1 MTSKFFSA
9 NAQLQ
14 SQLEQV
20 VEETQNY
27 FPQLAPNQIAMTWI
41 AYEPPYRINTGGALS
56 AQEFWQYRPI
66 GASYRGVEPID
77 PAGMVNLFYLAAA
90 HVWLEQGMIQTSPET
105 ERAMANLISA
115 SSSDAIS
122 YILDI
127 LSGTT
132 SGPSLPAGPFETWAS
147 QRNIINRYFAQ
158 LNWPELRSIN
168 INQKIW
174 HDGPYGRERDFLGE
188 ALENRNQLS
197 TEATARLLHSIVG
210 GVSVSGARSQ
220 KMMSLLARKQDDR
233 SAYQPSAYQPSAG
246 QIHSLIGAGTDSTT
260 KIWSHATAQ
269 NCICHE
275 AAYIESASTHPYLLV
290 VFVQGQ
296 TLAASEV
303 ILPFVSERI
312 FAAAQ
317 QQFQSREPNDAY

>member
-1 MTSKFFSA
+1 
-9 NAQLQ
+9 
-14 SQLEQV
+14 
-20 VEETQNY
+20 
-27 FPQLAPNQIAMTWI
+27 MTWI
-41 AYEPPYRINTGGALS
+41 DYEPPYRINTGGALS

-77 PAGMVNLFYLAAA
+77 PAGMVNLFYLVAA

-188 ALENRNQLS
+188 ALENQNRLS
-197 TEATARLLHSIVG
+197 TEATARLLHGIVG

-220 KMMSLLARKQDDR
+220 NMMSLLARNLDDR
-233 SAYQPSAYQPSAG
+233 SPNQR
-246 QIHSLIGAGTDSTT
+246 HSLISAGTDSTA
-260 KIWSHATAQ
+260 KIWSHATAA
-269 NCICHE
+269 NRICHE

-296 TLAASEV
+296 TQTASEA

-312 FAAAQ
+312 FTAAQ
-317 QQFQSREPNDAY
+317 QQFQSRELNDAY